1 MEKEDLKMRDILE
14 KIGFEYIGNAANII
28 RDEKNDLSLLD
39 RFYKKKGVYLFTEA
53 DQIIYVGRSDNLKD
67 RIGQC
72 LRKEKDSGSIYSV
85 EHLSDNDFDRI
96 CKASIYVLLL
106 EDDFKK
112 NVPSYSIFQNVKG

>member
-1 MEKEDLKMRDILE
+1 MRDILE